1 MIVFTSTR
9 DGDWNVYVMRADGS
23 APTALTTTSSLDLE
37 PAWSP

>member
-23 APTALTTTSSLDLE
+23 APQH
-37 PAWSP
+37 